1 MLDDNKIQALELND
15 LTLYYSSKEYI
26 DNIPKRIK
34 ELKRLYKK
42 AYEKQQEL
50 DALCSEYNSLVVG
63 NIKNIYKDKNIYPT
77 MEI

>member
-1 MLDDNKIQALELND
+1 MKII
-15 LTLYYSSKEYI
+15 TLYYTSNEYI

-50 DALCSEYNSLVVG
+50 DCICKEFNSLAVD
-63 NIKNIYKDKNIYPT
+63 NMKHLYKEMNLFPKI
-77 MEI
+77 EI